1 MSMYT
6 DLLRRALDSNS
17 GDQEQTG
24 GELLAT
30 LLQCRS
36 QLLGG
41 HSALTKPSASLT
53 AVAAQLAYDAALV
66 EFARHL
72 GIESAPEAF
81 DPPQVERTRLERAVG
96 SHNVDLTRLDEE
108 NRSS

>member
-36 QLLGG
+36 QLANP
-41 HSALTKPSASLT
+41 SPLTKPSGPVT
-53 AVAAQLAYDAALV
+53 GVAAQLAYDAALI

-72 GIESAPEAF
+72 GRESAPEAF

>member
-1 MSMYT
+1 MYT
-6 DLLRRALDSNS
+6 DLLRKALESNA
-17 GDQEQTG
+17 GDIEQTG
-24 GELLAT
+24 GEMLAT

-36 QLLGG
+36 QLMAG
-41 HSALTKPSASLT
+41 HSALTKPSDSFT
-53 AVAAQLAYDAALV
+53 DVAGQLAYDSALV

-108 NRSS
+108 IRSS